1 MNHTGGVSF
10 YPPSRPRAVQGGLT
24 ARSARGRIGETW
36 WSKRFIGVLEGFALG
51 SRLTR
56 GRSYA
61 RRGQVVSLQVAPGA
75 VTARVQGSRATPYK
89 VALGLAPFSS
99 SVWAEVDA
107 ALAAQAIHAAAL
119 LAGQMPPG
127 LEEVFDSVG
136 AQLFPRS
143 VRDLRMSCS
152 CPDREVPCKHIAA
165 SFYLLAERFDVD
177 PFEILHW
184 RGRPREVLL
193 ARVRE
198 LRCRPGGEEACDAG
212 PDPGPGP
219 ESKPG
224 ARKRTT
230 KKRTPPGGASPKT
243 PMQLATGRGVAPDR
257 AGADSVIGTAIAL
270 ADLPDAEPV
279 APSFWTAAV
288 PLPPLAP
295 VLDTPPDL
303 LLRQLPEPSSVLGG
317 AELVDLLHALYAALP
332 DPDPDP
338 DSGADSGV
346 APGAA
351 PGVAR
356 SRVRRG

>member
-1 MNHTGGVSF
+1 
-10 YPPSRPRAVQGGLT
+10 
-24 ARSARGRIGETW
+24 
-36 WSKRFIGVLEGFALG
+36 
-51 SRLTR
+51 
-56 GRSYA
+56 
-61 RRGQVVSLQVAPGA
+61 
-75 VTARVQGSRATPYK
+75 
-89 VALGLAPFSS
+89 
-99 SVWAEVDA
+99 
-107 ALAAQAIHAAAL
+107 
-119 LAGQMPPG
+119 
-127 LEEVFDSVG
+127 
-136 AQLFPRS
+136 
-143 VRDLRMSCS
+143 MSCS

-198 LRCRPGGEEACDAG
+198 LRCSPGGEEACDAG

-219 ESKPG
+219 EPKPG

-230 KKRTPPGGASPKT
+230 KKRTPPGEASPKT
-243 PMQLATGRGVAPDR
+243 PTQLATGRGVAPDR
-257 AGADSVIGTAIAL
+257 AGVDRAGVDSVIGTAIAL

-317 AELVDLLHALYAALP
+317 AELVDLLHSLYAALP

-338 DSGADSGV
+338 DPDSGAGS
-346 APGAA
+346 GAA

-356 SRVRRG
+356 SRARRG